1 LIPAVRRLIADVGIM
16 LTTAV
21 CIVAARVLF

>member
-1 LIPAVRRLIADVGIM
+1 MIAPLRRLIKATGIM

-21 CIVAARVLF
+21 CIVIARVLF